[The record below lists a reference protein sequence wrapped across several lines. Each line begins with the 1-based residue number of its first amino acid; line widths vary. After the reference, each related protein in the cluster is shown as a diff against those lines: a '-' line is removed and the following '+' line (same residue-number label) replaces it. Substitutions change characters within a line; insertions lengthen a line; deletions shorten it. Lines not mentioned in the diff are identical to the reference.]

1 LPWNPQAQKG
11 IELREETVTEEASL
25 PIQSLA
31 PARVLLAEDNA
42 DNLEMVSNYLRLR
55 GFEVHTAQD
64 GLEAVTLARACRPDI
79 IIMDVQMPKFDG
91 LEATRRLRAD
101 PTLRLTPIIALTAL
115 AMPGDRERCL
125 DAGMDD
131 YLSKPLGLSELHKSL
146 TSWIKRTRGS

>member
-1 LPWNPQAQKG
+1 
-11 IELREETVTEEASL
+11 
-25 PIQSLA
+25 
-31 PARVLLAEDNA
+31 VLLAEDNV
-42 DNLEMVSNYLRLR
+42 DNLEMVSNYLRLL

-64 GLEAVTLARACRPDI
+64 GLEAVALAQAYRPDI
-79 IIMDVQMPKFDG
+79 IIMDVQMPELDG